1 MKYSIVI
8 PCYRSSHT
16 IRNVVELTA
25 EEFGKLGI
33 DDFEFILVDDF
44 SPDNGET
51 IAVLKALSSEYP
63 YVTVVELA
71 HNTGQHN
78 AVMAGFAY
86 AAGDIIITMDDD
98 MQTHPS
104 QLSKLLA
111 KLDEGY
117 DVIYGYYPD
126 KKHSGFRNFG
136 TWVNYMTVRILIGKP
151 KDLRTSSFCVM
162 RRYVCENMMQ
172 YHAQYSHLQGLVLRT
187 VAAEK
192 IASVPIEHFDRAYG
206 KSNYTLK
213 KLIGLW
219 SNIAGFSVVPL
230 QIAKRCG
237 IGISIL
243 GIIGTLI
250 LLIRKILNPSIILG
264 WTSVIVA
271 IFFFSGILLFTI
283 GMVGEYVGRMF
294 LSLGN
299 YPQYVVREVYT
310 TDPERIAHGG
320 NKRIISGKDR

>member
-1 MKYSIVI
+1 MYSIVI
-8 PCYRSSHT
+8 PCYSSSHT
-16 IRNVVELTA
+16 VRQVVEEASAKMNEIGRTP
-25 EEFGKLGI
+25 
-33 DDFEFILVDDF
+33 FEFILVDDC
-44 SPDNGET
+44 SPDDGAT
-51 IAVLKALSSEYP
+51 VRVLHELAEEFSN
-63 YVTVVELA
+63 VTVVELA
-71 HNTGQHN
+71 INAGQHN
-78 AVMAGFAY
+78 AMMAGLKQAQ
-86 AAGDIIITMDDD
+86 GDAIISMDDD

-104 QLSKLLA
+104 QLGKLLD
-111 KLDEGY
+111 KLNEGY
-117 DVIYGYYPD
+117 DVVYGYYPD

-136 TWVNYMTVRILIGKP
+136 SWVNFMTVRILIGKP
-151 KDLRTSSFCVM
+151 KDMRTSSYCVM
-162 RRYVCENMMQ
+162 RRYVCENMIQ

-187 VAAEK
+187 VATER
-192 IASVPIEHFDRAYG
+192 IASVPIEHFERAYG

-237 IGISIL
+237 IGISLL
-243 GIIGTLI
+243 GIIGTLV
-250 LLIRKILNPSIILG
+250 LLIRKIMHPAIVLG

-299 YPQYVVREVYT
+299 YPQYVVRDVYT
-310 TDPERIAHGG
+310 SDPQRIDRGG
-320 NKRIISGKDR
+320 DARIISGRD

>member
-16 IRNVVELTA
+16 VRDVVELTA
-25 EEFGKLGI
+25 EEFGRLGI

-51 IAVLKALSSEYP
+51 MSVLKTLASEHT

-104 QLSKLLA
+104 QLGKLLG

-136 TWVNYMTVRILIGKP
+136 TWVNYVTVRILIGKP
-151 KDLRTSSFCVM
+151 KDLKTSSYCVM
-162 RRYVCENMMQ
+162 RRYVCENMIQ

-187 VAAEK
+187 VAADK

-206 KSNYTLK
+206 TSNYTLR

-237 IGISIL
+237 IAISLI
-243 GIIGTLI
+243 GIIGTI
-250 LLIRKILNPSIILG
+250 VLLIRKILHPAIVLG

-299 YPQYVVREVYT
+299 YPQYVVRDVYT
-310 TDPERIAHGG
+310 SDPERIARGG
-320 NKRIISGKDR
+320 DKRIISGKE

>member
-16 IRNVVELTA
+16 VRNVVELTA
-25 EEFGKLGI
+25 EEFGRLGI
-33 DDFEFILVDDF
+33 DDFEFVLVDDC
-44 SPDNGET
+44 SPDGGET
-51 IAVLKALSSEYP
+51 IRVLRALAEEYP
-63 YVTVVELA
+63 YVTAVELA
-71 HNTGQHN
+71 RNTGQHN

-104 QLSKLLA
+104 QLGKLLD
-111 KLDEGY
+111 KLNEGY
-117 DVIYGYYPD
+117 DVVYGYYPD

-136 TWVNYMTVRILIGKP
+136 SWVNFMTVRILIGKP
-151 KDLRTSSFCVM
+151 KDMRTSSYCVM
-162 RRYVCENMMQ
+162 RRYVCENMIQ

-187 VAAEK
+187 VATER
-192 IASVPIEHFDRAYG
+192 IASVPIEHFERAYG

-237 IGISIL
+237 IGISLL
-243 GIIGTLI
+243 GIIGTLV
-250 LLIRKILNPSIILG
+250 LLIRKIMHPAIVLG

-294 LSLGN
+294 LSMGN
-299 YPQYVVREVYT
+299 YPQYVVRDVYT
-310 TDPERIAHGG
+310 SDPQRIDRGG
-320 NKRIISGKDR
+320 DARIISGRD

>member
-16 IRNVVELTA
+16 VRDVVELTA
-25 EEFGKLGI
+25 EEFGRLGI

-51 IAVLKALSSEYP
+51 MSVLKTLASEHT

-104 QLSKLLA
+104 QLGKLLG

-136 TWVNYMTVRILIGKP
+136 TWVNYITVRILIGKP
-151 KDLRTSSFCVM
+151 KDLKTSSYCVM
-162 RRYVCENMMQ
+162 RRYVCENMIQ

-187 VAAEK
+187 VAADK

-206 KSNYTLK
+206 TSNYTLR

-237 IGISIL
+237 IAISLI
-243 GIIGTLI
+243 GIIGTVV
-250 LLIRKILNPSIILG
+250 LLIRKILHPAIVLG

-299 YPQYVVREVYT
+299 YPQYVVRDVYT
-310 TDPERIAHGG
+310 SDPERIARGG
-320 NKRIISGKDR
+320 DKRIISGKE

>member
-16 IRNVVELTA
+16 VRDVVELTA
-25 EEFGKLGI
+25 EEFGRLGI

-51 IAVLKALSSEYP
+51 MSVLKTLASEHT

-104 QLSKLLA
+104 QLGKLLG

-136 TWVNYMTVRILIGKP
+136 TWVNYITVRILIGKP
-151 KDLRTSSFCVM
+151 KDLKTSSYCVM
-162 RRYVCENMMQ
+162 RRYVCENMIQ

-187 VAAEK
+187 VAADK

-206 KSNYTLK
+206 TSNYTLR

-237 IGISIL
+237 IAISLI
-243 GIIGTLI
+243 GIIGTI
-250 LLIRKILNPSIILG
+250 VLLIRKILHPAIVLG

-299 YPQYVVREVYT
+299 YPQYVVRDVYT
-310 TDPERIAHGG
+310 SDPERIARGG
-320 NKRIISGKDR
+320 DKRIISGKE